1 MASNPL
7 IDPGPSPSLSV
18 GTEEIAGVQYPFTKL
33 VDATVGSVAPI
44 GTAANPLP
52 VTDSSTSTRKVKGE
66 TAVGGAVG
74 DPVPVGMSNLGT
86 GTLTVPTTFN
96 YAGSNYQLVLA
107 PDPFALTFVS
117 YSGSGE
123 QYCLTASTDST
134 KANSRYVRVS
144 TNGNPLVAGDV
155 DHDAADAGNP
165 VKIGGKASAGV
176 PTAVTANDR
185 VNAYFDTN
193 GYQHTKV
200 DNNVSVTTSK
210 GLGFASAIRGG
221 DGFLGDED
229 SYSIAGSDGSTW
241 NVINVDS
248 GGNLSTIVQGVVAAS
263 CSNAVPASTTGN
275 LSGVGSITATLG
287 GAVSAVIQVSGT
299 YSATMLWEVSFDGGT
314 NYFGFPAKR
323 VDTETLETTTGALV
337 NATRAWEMS
346 VCGATNLRMRCSA
359 YTSGTVA
366 VRIQLTYQGVDPNV
380 VATIASGTITT
391 VGTVTNITNQGHL
404 ADNAAFVDGTTRLMM
419 AGHIFDETAGTAL
432 TENDAAA
439 SRVDNKRAQVHVIE
453 DATTRGRRMAVNV
466 NGGASS
472 NLMSSTRSDTYTV
485 AANGTTIDCST
496 NPLKCFSIQ
505 VKGTGAAATA
515 WDVVLEGS
523 LNNVNFTTIVSHGT
537 ADLDGTTKSFATPF
551 PVLYLRSRCASI
563 TLGGATNVVATI
575 LGVQ

>member
-33 VDATVGSVAPI
+33 VDATVGSVTPI

-155 DHDAADAGNP
+155 DHDAADSGNP
-165 VKIGGKASAGV
+165 VKVGGKAYSSTPA
-176 PTAVTANDR
+176 AVAASDR
-185 VNAYFDTN
+185 VNAYFDTT
-193 GYQHTKV
+193 GHQHTKV
-200 DNNVSVTTSK
+200 DNNVTVTTAK
-210 GLGFASAIRGG
+210 TLGFATPLKGG
-221 DGFLGDED
+221 EGFLGDED
-229 SYSIAGSDGSTW
+229 AYPLVGTDSSNW
-241 NVINVDS
+241 NYVNVDS
-248 GGNLSTIVQGVVAAS
+248 AGAVSVTITSTAPVS
-263 CSNAVPASTTGN
+263 SSNAANGATTGN
-275 LSGVGSITATLG
+275 LTSTASIVHALGSNS
-287 GAVSAVIQVSGT
+287 SAYIQISGT
-299 YSATMLWEVSFDGGT
+299 YSATLLWELSYDGGT
-314 NYFGFPAKR
+314 TYVGFSAKR

-337 NATRAWEMS
+337 NTTRIWEMS
-346 VCGATNLRMRCSA
+346 VAGASNLRMRCST
-359 YTSGTVA
+359 YVSGTVA
-366 VRIQLTYQGVDPNV
+366 VRIGSHVQGVDPNV
-380 VATIASGTITT
+380 VATIASGTVTTVTT
-391 VGTVTNITNQGHL
+391 VGTVTNITNQGQIV
-404 ADNAAFVDGTTRLMM
+404 DNAAFADGTTRIMM
-419 AGHIFDETAGTAL
+419 SGHIFDETAGTAL
-432 TENDAAA
+432 TENDGGA
-439 SRVDNKRAQVHVIE
+439 SRIDNKRAQVFVLE
-453 DATTRGRRMAVNV
+453 DATTRGRRQAVNV
-466 NGGASS
+466 NGGASA

-496 NPLKCFSIQ
+496 NPSN
-505 VKGTGAAATA
+505 
-515 WDVVLEGS
+515 VL
-523 LNNVNFTTIVSHGT
+523 VS
-537 ADLDGTTKSFATPF
+537 K
-551 PVLYLRSRCASI
+551 
-563 TLGGATNVVATI
+563 
-575 LGVQ
+575 